1 MSASKSKP
9 LDTIPPTQKVYIRQL
24 QLHTEKE
31 EINMSSSVTTT
42 TLTQDEIKAE
52 LKELMQLPENMICSD
67 CDDKRPTWASLIVP
81 PPNAPFKDPIGCFC
95 CFQCSGAHRMLGTHI
110 SFVRS
115 TNLDEC
121 KSVFFSLS
129 TPRSRLFIYNMLLL
143 LFDVEM
149 SYTGTH
155 YMLFCFCF

>member
-1 MSASKSKP
+1 M
-9 LDTIPPTQKVYIRQL
+9 T
-24 QLHTEKE
+24 
-31 EINMSSSVTTT
+31 SSITTT

-121 KSVFFSLS
+121 KSVFSS
-129 TPRSRLFIYNMLLL
+129 PPMSRLSYYNISLL

-149 SYTGTH
+149 SWIGTH
-155 YMLFCFCF
+155 LSAFFAASDHSVFSILNTFGQP